1 VRQKFKVFGHIG
13 SRTVLVAYASL
24 QHKGVVIARLEKVVC
39 SVRGVEIRVS
49 QRLAAPSHK
58 WPLVGPIR

>member
-24 QHKGVVIARLEKVVC
+24 QHKGVVIARLEKVV
-39 SVRGVEIRVS
+39 
-49 QRLAAPSHK
+49 
-58 WPLVGPIR
+58 